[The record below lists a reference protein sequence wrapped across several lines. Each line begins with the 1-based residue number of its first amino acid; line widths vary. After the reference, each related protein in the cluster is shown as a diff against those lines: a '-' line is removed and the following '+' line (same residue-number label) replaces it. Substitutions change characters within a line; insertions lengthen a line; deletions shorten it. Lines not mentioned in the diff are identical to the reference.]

1 MKVFF
6 SFILLFFAIFIK
18 AESIKVDGILDE
30 PEWENAFSINEFYQT
45 SPFNLKKSKD
55 ETVAY
60 IFSNK
65 DGIYVG
71 FINKQTNAS
80 MLSKKTLRDE
90 MTSLS
95 DKNSVNIDFDGDGNK
110 AYILAIN
117 LGDSYFDAIK
127 IKTGDFKTDWDGD
140 WIAKTKRYDGYW
152 VSEFYLPWN
161 LVLMNQP
168 KGNKRKIKYS
178 VARYR
183 AKEQIWVAS
192 SGSTASRPDF
202 FEKLDSLE
210 IANYTKSRLN
220 FFPYVSSNQ
229 NSITKFN
236 DNKIGAEIFYNS
248 GTGTQINATFNPDFG
263 QAESDDVVI
272 NFSAQE
278 TFYSEKRAFFN
289 ESQSLFNIN
298 NYDRYSVMNTRRIGS
313 APSYDCE
320 EENDSVECEDVKKN
334 YSDIDY
340 AIRYTQKKGKTEL
353 GFFTAQEHDESFSI
367 GRNFYAIRSRTDFG
381 NKTLGYMMTHVDDD
395 FNNSTATVN
404 VIDYVSVKSDQ
415 LTYFTD
421 LLFSEK
427 NDDSKF
433 GYRSQFN
440 FQPSNFS
447 FISGSVLYFDKDFQ
461 LNDFGY
467 LRRADWIHVGL
478 GGGRLKKIDFQENSA
493 IDQFEFGFDLNY
505 DSDTVGNSNPLRFD
519 NKNAIIFKD
528 TSKLIFEFGIKTSG
542 KNTTI
547 TRKNPDFPFVKIKK
561 KKNITL
567 DFEAINYKFWT
578 YDWRISFEQGDKYNS
593 WDSNGYKREFYKIAG
608 SYFPNDNLKINLQ
621 YRVRKENEWLIW
633 SEDNKFGLYDSQ
645 QDTVSVGL
653 NWFSGNKHEVR
664 LKSQF
669 VALQADNPRS
679 LVSDKQGYLYNSNE
693 SLKPFTQGVVS
704 FQIRYKYEIAPLS
717 YIYLVYSKGG
727 SNFEEDENYSKS
739 EIFNQPWNNPSDEVY
754 SIKFRLKY

>member
-71 FINKQTNAS
+71 FINKQSNAS

-289 ESQSLFNIN
+289 ENQSLFNIN

-313 APSYDCE
+313 ASSYDCE

-353 GFFTAQEHDESFSI
+353 GFFIAQEHDESFSI

-440 FQPSNFS
+440 FQPSNFA

-467 LRRADWIHVGL
+467 LRRADWFHVGL
-478 GGGRLKKIDFQENSA
+478 GGGSKKIDFQENSA

-505 DSDTVGNSNPLRFD
+505 DSDTGGNSNPLRFD

-528 TSKLIFEFGIKTSG
+528 TSKLKFEFGIKTSG

-679 LVSDKQGYLYNSNE
+679 LFSDKQGYLYDSNE

>member
-1 MKVFF
+1 MKRFF
-6 SFILLFFAIFIK
+6 LTTLLFSAILIK
-18 AESIKVDGILDE
+18 AESIVIDGILDE
-30 PEWENAFSINEFYQT
+30 PEWANAFSISEFYQT
-45 SPFNLKKSKD
+45 SPFNLQKSEG
-55 ETVAY
+55 ETLVY
-60 IFSNK
+60 IFSNE

-71 FINKQTNAS
+71 FINKQSNSS

-95 DKNSVNIDFDGDGNK
+95 DKNSINIDFDGDGNK
-110 AYILAIN
+110 AYILAVN
-117 LGDSYFDAIK
+117 LGDSLFDAIK

-140 WIAKTKRYDGYW
+140 WIAKTKRHDGYW

-168 KGNKRKIKYS
+168 AGNKRTIKYS
-178 VARYR
+178 VLRYK
-183 AKEQIWVAS
+183 ANEQIWVS
-192 SGSTASRPDF
+192 STGSMASRPDY

-210 IANYTKSRLN
+210 IDNYTKSKLN

-229 NSITKFN
+229 NSITKFE

-248 GTGTQINATFNPDFG
+248 GTGKQINATFNPDFG

-272 NFSAQE
+272 NFSARE

-289 ESQSLFNIN
+289 ENQSLFNIN
-298 NYDRYSVMNTRRIGS
+298 NYDRYTVMNTRRIGS
-313 APSYDCE
+313 APSYKCSE
-320 EENDSVECEDVKKN
+320 EENIDECENSKKN

-340 AIRYTQKKGKTEL
+340 ALRYSQKTGKTEL
-353 GFFTAQEHDESFSI
+353 GFFTARETDESFSV
-367 GRNFYAIRSRTDFG
+367 GRNFYALRSRTDLG
-381 NKTLGYMMTHVDDD
+381 NKTLGYMLTHVDDS
-395 FNNSTATVN
+395 FNNKTASVS
-404 VIDYVSVKSDQ
+404 VIDYVNVKSDQ

-427 NDDSKF
+427 DDDSRF

-440 FQPSNFS
+440 YQPSNFS
-447 FISGSVLYFDKDFQ
+447 YISGSILYFDENFQ

-467 LRRADWIHVGL
+467 LRRADWIHIGL
-478 GGGRLKKIDFQENSA
+478 GGGLKQINFSKESPINQIDINVDF
-493 IDQFEFGFDLNY
+493 NY
-505 DSDTVGNSNPLRFD
+505 DADTNGNSNPIRID
-519 NKNAIIFKD
+519 QKNEITFKD
-528 TSKLIFEFGIKTSG
+528 TSKLKFDFGIKTSG

-567 DFEAINYKFWT
+567 DFEAVNYKFWT
-578 YDWRISFEQGDKYNS
+578 YDWRISFEKGDKYNS
-593 WDSNGYKREFYKIAG
+593 WNSDGYKREFYKVAG

-633 SEDNKFGLYDSQ
+633 TEDNKFGLYDSE
-645 QDTVSVGL
+645 QDTVSIGL
-653 NWFSGNKHEVR
+653 NWFSGNRHEIR

-669 VALQADNPRS
+669 VALQADNPQS
-679 LVSDKQGYLYNSNE
+679 LISDNGGYLYDSDD
-693 SLKPFTQGVVS
+693 LIKPFTQGVVS
-704 FQIRYKYEIAPLS
+704 FQVRYKYEIAPLS
-717 YIYLVYSKGG
+717 YLYLVYSKGG
-727 SNFEEDENYSKS
+727 TSYDEDEDYSKS
-739 EIFNQPWNNPSDEVY
+739 DIFNQPWNNPSDEVY

>member
-80 MLSKKTLRDE
+80 MLSKKTLMDE

-289 ESQSLFNIN
+289 ENQSLFNIN

-478 GGGRLKKIDFQENSA
+478 GGGSKKIDFQENSA

-505 DSDTVGNSNPLRFD
+505 DSDTGGNSNPLRFD

-528 TSKLIFEFGIKTSG
+528 TSKLKFEFGIKTSG

-669 VALQADNPRS
+669 VALQADNPKS
-679 LVSDKQGYLYNSNE
+679 LVSDKQGYLYDSNE

>member
-1 MKVFF
+1 MKRFF
-6 SFILLFFAIFIK
+6 LTTLLFSAILIK
-18 AESIKVDGILDE
+18 AESIVIDGILDE
-30 PEWENAFSINEFYQT
+30 PEWANAFSISEFYQT
-45 SPFNLKKSKD
+45 SPFNLQKSEG
-55 ETVAY
+55 ETLVY
-60 IFSNK
+60 IFSNE

-71 FINKQTNAS
+71 FINKQSNSS

-95 DKNSVNIDFDGDGNK
+95 DKNSINIDFDGDGNK
-110 AYILAIN
+110 AYILAVN
-117 LGDSYFDAIK
+117 LGDSLFDAIK

-140 WIAKTKRYDGYW
+140 WIAKTKRHDGYW

-168 KGNKRKIKYS
+168 AGNKRTIKYS
-178 VARYR
+178 VLRYK
-183 AKEQIWVAS
+183 ANEQIWVS
-192 SGSTASRPDF
+192 STGSMASRPDY

-210 IANYTKSRLN
+210 IANYTKSKLN

-229 NSITKFN
+229 NSITKFE

-248 GTGTQINATFNPDFG
+248 GTGKQINATFNPDFG

-272 NFSAQE
+272 NFSARE

-289 ESQSLFNIN
+289 ENQSLFNIN
-298 NYDRYSVMNTRRIGS
+298 NYDRYTVMNTRRIGS
-313 APSYDCE
+313 APSYKCSE
-320 EENDSVECEDVKKN
+320 EENIDECENSKKN

-340 AIRYTQKKGKTEL
+340 ALRYSQKTGKTEL
-353 GFFTAQEHDESFSI
+353 GFFTARETDESFSV
-367 GRNFYAIRSRTDFG
+367 GRNFYALRSRTDLG
-381 NKTLGYMMTHVDDD
+381 NKTLGYMLTHVDDS
-395 FNNSTATVN
+395 FNNKTASVS
-404 VIDYVSVKSDQ
+404 VIDYVNVKSDQ

-427 NDDSKF
+427 DDDSRF

-440 FQPSNFS
+440 YQPSNFS
-447 FISGSVLYFDKDFQ
+447 YISGSILYFDENFQ

-467 LRRADWIHVGL
+467 LRRADWIHIGL
-478 GGGRLKKIDFQENSA
+478 GGGLKQINFSKESPINQIDINVDF
-493 IDQFEFGFDLNY
+493 NY
-505 DSDTVGNSNPLRFD
+505 DADTNGNSNPIRID
-519 NKNAIIFKD
+519 QKNEITFKD
-528 TSKLIFEFGIKTSG
+528 TSKLKFDFGIKTSG

-567 DFEAINYKFWT
+567 DFEAVNYKFWT
-578 YDWRISFEQGDKYNS
+578 YDWRISFEKGDKYNS
-593 WDSNGYKREFYKIAG
+593 WNSDGYKREFYKIAG

-633 SEDNKFGLYDSQ
+633 TEDNKFGLYDSE
-645 QDTVSVGL
+645 QDTVSIGL
-653 NWFSGNKHEVR
+653 NWFSGNKHEIR

-669 VALQADNPRS
+669 VALQADNPQS
-679 LVSDKQGYLYNSNE
+679 LISDNGGYLYDSDD
-693 SLKPFTQGVVS
+693 LIKPFTQGVVS
-704 FQIRYKYEIAPLS
+704 FQVRYKYEIAPLS
-717 YIYLVYSKGG
+717 YLYLVYSKGG
-727 SNFEEDENYSKS
+727 SSYDEDEDYSKS
-739 EIFNQPWNNPSDEVY
+739 DIFNQPWNNPSDEVY

>member
-1 MKVFF
+1 MNKLFL
-6 SFILLFFAIFIK
+6 SALLFFSIFVK
-18 AESIKVDGILDE
+18 AESIIVDGVLDE
-30 PEWENAFSINEFYQT
+30 PEWANAISKNEFFQT
-45 SPFNLKKSKD
+45 SPFNLERSVD
-55 ETVAY
+55 ETVGY

-71 FINKQTNAS
+71 FINKQSNSS

-90 MTSLS
+90 QTSLS
-95 DKNSVNIDFDGDGNK
+95 DKNSINIDFDGDGNK
-110 AYILAIN
+110 AYILAVN
-117 LGDSYFDAIK
+117 LGDSLYDAIK

-168 KGNKRKIKYS
+168 PGDKRTIKYS
-178 VARYR
+178 FLRYK
-183 AKEQIWVAS
+183 ANEQIWVSS
-192 SGSTASRPDF
+192 SGSMASRPDY

-210 IANYTKSRLN
+210 IANYTKSKLN
-220 FFPYVSSNQ
+220 YFPYISTNQ
-229 NSITKFN
+229 NSVTKFD
-236 DNKIGAEIFYNS
+236 DNKVGAEIFYNS
-248 GTGTQINATFNPDFG
+248 GTGKQINATFNPDFG

-289 ESQSLFNIN
+289 ENQSLFNIN

-313 APSYDCE
+313 APSYECAQENNSDECE
-320 EENDSVECEDVKKN
+320 EAKKN

-340 AIRYTQKKGKTEL
+340 ALRYSQKTGKTEM
-353 GFFTAQEHDESFSI
+353 GFFSARENDESFSV
-367 GRNFYAIRSRTDFG
+367 GRNFYAIRSRTNLG
-381 NKTLGYMMTHVDDD
+381 SKTLGYMLTHVDDS

-404 VIDYVSVKSDQ
+404 VIDYVNVKSDQ

-427 NDDSKF
+427 DNDSKF

-440 FQPSNFS
+440 YQPSNFS
-447 FISGSVLYFDKDFQ
+447 YVSGSVLYFDKNFQ

-467 LRRADWIHVGL
+467 LKRADWIHVGL
-478 GGGRLKKIDFQENSA
+478 GGGFKQINFAEQSA
-493 IDQFEFGFDLNY
+493 INQIDMSVDFNY
-505 DSDTVGNSNPLRFD
+505 DSDTKGNSNPIRID
-519 NKNAIIFKD
+519 QKNEITFKD
-528 TSKLIFEFGIKTSG
+528 TSKLKFDFGIKTSG

-547 TRKNPDFPFVKIKK
+547 TRKNPDFPFIKINS

-567 DFEAINYKFWT
+567 DFEAVNYNFWT
-578 YDWRISFEQGDKYNS
+578 YDWRISFEKGDKYDSFNS
-593 WDSNGYKREFYKIAG
+593 DGYKREFYKIAG
-608 SYFPNDNLKINLQ
+608 SYFPNDNLKINLG

-633 SEDNKFGLYDSQ
+633 TEDNKFGLYDSEQ
-645 QDTVSVGL
+645 NTVSIGL
-653 NWFSGNKHEVR
+653 NWFRGIKHEIR

-679 LVSDKQGYLYNSNE
+679 LISDTSGYLYDSDD
-693 SLKPFTQGVVS
+693 LVKPFTQGVVS
-704 FQIRYKYEIAPLS
+704 FQIRYKYELAPLS
-717 YIYLVYSKGG
+717 YLYLVYSKGG
-727 SNFEEDENYSKS
+727 RNYDDDENLSRS
-739 EIFNQPWNNPSDEVY
+739 EIFEQPWNNPSDEVY

>member
-1 MKVFF
+1 MKRFF
-6 SFILLFFAIFIK
+6 FTTLLFSTILIK
-18 AESIKVDGILDE
+18 ADSIVVNGVLDE
-30 PEWENAFSINEFYQT
+30 PEWKNAFSISEFYQT
-45 SPFNLKKSKD
+45 SPFNLQKSQG
-55 ETVAY
+55 ETLVY
-60 IFSNK
+60 IFSNE

-71 FINKQTNAS
+71 FINKQSNSS

-95 DKNSVNIDFDGDGNK
+95 DKNSINIDFDGDGNK
-110 AYILAIN
+110 AYILSVN
-117 LGDSYFDAIK
+117 LGDSLFDAIK
-127 IKTGDFKTDWDGD
+127 IKTGDFKKDWDGD
-140 WIAKTKRYDGYW
+140 WIAKTKRHDGYW

-168 KGNKRKIKYS
+168 KGEKRTIKYS
-178 VARYR
+178 VLRYK
-183 AKEQIWVAS
+183 AKEQIWVSS
-192 SGSTASRPDF
+192 SGSMASRPDY

-210 IANYTKSRLN
+210 IANYTKSKLN

-229 NSITKFN
+229 NSVTKFD

-248 GTGTQINATFNPDFG
+248 GTGKQINATFNPDFG

-289 ESQSLFNIN
+289 ENQSLFNIN
-298 NYDRYSVMNTRRIGS
+298 NYDRYTVMNTRRIGS
-313 APSYDCE
+313 APSYKCSEEINIDKCE
-320 EENDSVECEDVKKN
+320 NSKKN

-340 AIRYTQKKGKTEL
+340 AFRYSQKTGKTEL
-353 GFFTAQEHDESFSI
+353 GFFAAREADESFSV
-367 GRNFYAIRSRTDFG
+367 GRNFYALRSRTDFG
-381 NKTLGYMMTHVDDD
+381 NKTLGYMLTHVDDS

-404 VIDYVSVKSDQ
+404 VIDYVNVKSDQ

-427 NDDSKF
+427 DDDSRF

-440 FQPSNFS
+440 YQPSNFS
-447 FISGSVLYFDKDFQ
+447 YISGSILYFDENFQ

-467 LRRADWIHVGL
+467 LKRADWIHIGL
-478 GGGRLKKIDFQENSA
+478 GGGVKQVNFSNESPINQIDMNIDF
-493 IDQFEFGFDLNY
+493 NY
-505 DSDTVGNSNPLRFD
+505 DSDTKGNSNPIRID
-519 NKNAIIFKD
+519 QKNEITFKD
-528 TSKLIFEFGIKTSG
+528 TSKLKFDFGIKTSG

-547 TRKNPDFPFVKIKK
+547 TRKNPDFPFIKIKE

-567 DFEAINYKFWT
+567 DFEAVNYKFWT
-578 YDWRISFEQGDKYNS
+578 YDWRISFEKGDKYNS
-593 WDSNGYKREFYKIAG
+593 WNSEGYKREFYKIAG

-621 YRVRKENEWLIW
+621 YRIRKENEWLIW
-633 SEDNKFGLYDSQ
+633 TENNKFGLYDSE
-645 QDTVSVGL
+645 QDTFSMGL
-653 NWFSGNKHEVR
+653 NWFSGNKHEIR

-679 LVSDKQGYLYNSNE
+679 LISDSGGYLYE
-693 SLKPFTQGVVS
+693 TDDLIKPFTQGVVS
-704 FQIRYKYEIAPLS
+704 FQVRYKYEIVPLS
-717 YIYLVYSKGG
+717 YLYLVYSKGG
-727 SNFEEDENYSKS
+727 TSYDEDEDYSKS

>member
-1 MKVFF
+1 MKRFF
-6 SFILLFFAIFIK
+6 LTTLLFSTILIK
-18 AESIKVDGILDE
+18 AESIVIDGILDE
-30 PEWENAFSINEFYQT
+30 PEWTNAYSISEFYQT
-45 SPFNLKKSKD
+45 SPFNLQKSQD
-55 ETVAY
+55 ETLVY
-60 IFSNK
+60 IFSNE

-71 FINKQTNAS
+71 FINKQSNSS

-95 DKNSVNIDFDGDGNK
+95 DKNSINIDFDGDGNK
-110 AYILAIN
+110 AYILAVN
-117 LGDSYFDAIK
+117 LGDSLFDAIK

-140 WIAKTKRYDGYW
+140 WIAKTKRHDGYW

-168 KGNKRKIKYS
+168 AGDKRTIKYS
-178 VARYR
+178 VLRYK
-183 AKEQIWVAS
+183 AKEQIWVSS
-192 SGSTASRPDF
+192 SGSMASRPDY

-210 IANYTKSRLN
+210 IANYTKSKLN

-229 NSITKFN
+229 NSVTKFE

-248 GTGTQINATFNPDFG
+248 GTGKQINATFNPDFG

-289 ESQSLFNIN
+289 ENQSLFNIN
-298 NYDRYSVMNTRRIGS
+298 NYDRYTVMNTRRIGS
-313 APSYDCE
+313 APSYKCSE
-320 EENDSVECEDVKKN
+320 EENIDECENSKKN

-340 AIRYTQKKGKTEL
+340 ALRYSQKTGKTEL
-353 GFFTAQEHDESFSI
+353 GFFTAREADEPFSV
-367 GRNFYAIRSRTDFG
+367 GRNFYALRSRTDFG
-381 NKTLGYMMTHVDDD
+381 NKTLGYMLTHVDDS
-395 FNNSTATVN
+395 FNNSSATVN
-404 VIDYVSVKSDQ
+404 VIDYVNVKSDQ

-427 NDDSKF
+427 DDDSRF

-440 FQPSNFS
+440 YQPSNFS
-447 FISGSVLYFDKDFQ
+447 YISGSILYFDENFQ

-478 GGGRLKKIDFQENSA
+478 GGGLKQINFLKESR
-493 IDQFEFGFDLNY
+493 IDQIDMNVDFNY
-505 DSDTVGNSNPLRFD
+505 DADTNGNSNPIRID
-519 NKNAIIFKD
+519 QKNEITFKD
-528 TSKLIFEFGIKTSG
+528 TSKLKFDFGIKTSG

-567 DFEAINYKFWT
+567 DFEAVNYKFWT
-578 YDWRISFEQGDKYNS
+578 YDWRISFEKGDKYNS
-593 WDSNGYKREFYKIAG
+593 WNSDGYKREFYKIAG

-621 YRVRKENEWLIW
+621 YRIRKENEWLIW
-633 SEDNKFGLYDSQ
+633 TEDNKFGLYDSE
-645 QDTVSVGL
+645 QDTVSIGL
-653 NWFSGNKHEVR
+653 NWFSGNKHEIR

-669 VALQADNPRS
+669 VALQADNPQS
-679 LVSDKQGYLYNSNE
+679 LISDSGGYLYDSDD
-693 SLKPFTQGVVS
+693 LIKPFTQGVVS
-704 FQIRYKYEIAPLS
+704 FQVRYKYEIAPLS
-717 YIYLVYSKGG
+717 YLYLVYSKGG
-727 SNFEEDENYSKS
+727 TSYDEDEDYSKS

>member
-65 DGIYVG
+65 DGIYLG

-127 IKTGDFKTDWDGD
+127 IKAGDFKTDWDGD

-152 VSEFYLPWN
+152 VSEFYFPWN

-248 GTGTQINATFNPDFG
+248 GTGSQINATFNPDFG

-289 ESQSLFNIN
+289 ENQSLFNIN

-478 GGGRLKKIDFQENSA
+478 GGGSKKIDFQENSA

-528 TSKLIFEFGIKTSG
+528 TSKLKFEFGIKTSG

-679 LVSDKQGYLYNSNE
+679 LVSDKQGYLYDSNE

>member
-71 FINKQTNAS
+71 FINKQSNTS

-168 KGNKRKIKYS
+168 RGNKRKIKYS

-289 ESQSLFNIN
+289 ENQSLFNIN

-478 GGGRLKKIDFQENSA
+478 GGGSKKIDFQENSA

-505 DSDTVGNSNPLRFD
+505 DSDTGGNSNPLRFD

-528 TSKLIFEFGIKTSG
+528 TSKLKFEFGIKTSG

-653 NWFSGNKHEVR
+653 NWFNGNKHEVR

-679 LVSDKQGYLYNSNE
+679 LVSDKQGYLYDSNE

>member
-152 VSEFYLPWN
+152 VSEFYFPWN

-248 GTGTQINATFNPDFG
+248 GTGTQINTTFNPDFG

-289 ESQSLFNIN
+289 ENQSLFNIN

-478 GGGRLKKIDFQENSA
+478 GGGSKKIDFQENSA

-528 TSKLIFEFGIKTSG
+528 TSKLKFEFGIKTSG

-669 VALQADNPRS
+669 VALQADNPKS
-679 LVSDKQGYLYNSNE
+679 LVSDKQGYLYDSNE

>member
-1 MKVFF
+1 MKRFF
-6 SFILLFFAIFIK
+6 LTTLLFSTILIK
-18 AESIKVDGILDE
+18 AESIVIDGILDE
-30 PEWENAFSINEFYQT
+30 PEWTNAYSISEFYQT
-45 SPFNLKKSKD
+45 SPFNLQKSQD
-55 ETVAY
+55 ETLVY
-60 IFSNK
+60 IFSNE

-71 FINKQTNAS
+71 FINKQSNSS

-95 DKNSVNIDFDGDGNK
+95 DKNSINIDFDGDGNK
-110 AYILAIN
+110 AYILAVN
-117 LGDSYFDAIK
+117 LGDSLFDAIK

-140 WIAKTKRYDGYW
+140 WIAKTKRHDGYW

-168 KGNKRKIKYS
+168 AGDKRTIKYS
-178 VARYR
+178 VLRYK
-183 AKEQIWVAS
+183 AKEQIWVSS
-192 SGSTASRPDF
+192 SGSMASRPDY

-210 IANYTKSRLN
+210 IANYTKSKLN

-229 NSITKFN
+229 NSVTKFD

-248 GTGTQINATFNPDFG
+248 GTGKQINATFNPDFG

-289 ESQSLFNIN
+289 ENQSLFNIN
-298 NYDRYSVMNTRRIGS
+298 NYDRYTVMNTRRIGS
-313 APSYDCE
+313 APSYKCSE
-320 EENDSVECEDVKKN
+320 EENIDECENSKKN

-340 AIRYTQKKGKTEL
+340 ALRYSQKTGKTEL
-353 GFFTAQEHDESFSI
+353 GFFTAREADESFSV
-367 GRNFYAIRSRTDFG
+367 GRNFYALRSRTDFG
-381 NKTLGYMMTHVDDD
+381 NKTLGYMLTHVDDS

-404 VIDYVSVKSDQ
+404 VIDYVNVKSDQ

-427 NDDSKF
+427 DDDSRF

-440 FQPSNFS
+440 YQPSNFS
-447 FISGSVLYFDKDFQ
+447 YISGSILYFDENFQ

-478 GGGRLKKIDFQENSA
+478 GGGLKQINFSKESP
-493 IDQFEFGFDLNY
+493 IDQIDMNVDFNY
-505 DSDTVGNSNPLRFD
+505 DADTNGNSNPIRID
-519 NKNAIIFKD
+519 QKNEITFKD
-528 TSKLIFEFGIKTSG
+528 TSKLKFDFGIKTSG

-567 DFEAINYKFWT
+567 DFEAVNYKFWT
-578 YDWRISFEQGDKYNS
+578 YDWRISFEKGDKYNS
-593 WDSNGYKREFYKIAG
+593 WNSDGYKREFYKIAG

-621 YRVRKENEWLIW
+621 YRIRKENEWLIW
-633 SEDNKFGLYDSQ
+633 TEDNKFGLYDSE
-645 QDTVSVGL
+645 QDTVSIGL
-653 NWFSGNKHEVR
+653 NWFSGNKHEIR

-669 VALQADNPRS
+669 VALQADNPQS
-679 LVSDKQGYLYNSNE
+679 LISDSGGYLYDSDD
-693 SLKPFTQGVVS
+693 LIKPFTQGVVS
-704 FQIRYKYEIAPLS
+704 FQVRYKYEIAPLS
-717 YIYLVYSKGG
+717 YLYLVYSKGG
-727 SNFEEDENYSKS
+727 TSYDEDEDYSKS

>member
-55 ETVAY
+55 KTVAY

-289 ESQSLFNIN
+289 ENQSLFNIN

-478 GGGRLKKIDFQENSA
+478 GGGSKKIDFQENSA

-505 DSDTVGNSNPLRFD
+505 DSDTGGNSNPLRFD

-528 TSKLIFEFGIKTSG
+528 TSKLKFEFGIKTSG

-679 LVSDKQGYLYNSNE
+679 LVSDKQGYLYDSNE

>member
-1 MKVFF
+1 MRYFF
-6 SFILLFFAIFIK
+6 LIFLTLSSVSIK
-18 AESIKVDGILDE
+18 AESIVVDGVLDE
-30 PEWENAFSINEFYQT
+30 PEWANAFSKNEFYQT
-45 SPFNLKKSKD
+45 SPFNLERTKD
-55 ETVAY
+55 ETLAY

-71 FINKQTNAS
+71 FVNKQSNSS

-95 DKNSVNIDFDGDGNK
+95 DKNSINIDFDGDGNK
-110 AYILAIN
+110 AYILAVN
-117 LGDSYFDAIK
+117 LGDSLFDAIK

-168 KGNKRKIKYS
+168 PGNKRTIKYS
-178 VARYR
+178 FLRYK
-183 AKEQIWVAS
+183 ANEQIWVSS
-192 SGSTASRPDF
+192 SGSMASRPDY

-210 IANYTKSRLN
+210 IANYTKSKLN
-220 FFPYVSSNQ
+220 YFPYISTNQ
-229 NSITKFN
+229 NSVTKFD
-236 DNKIGAEIFYNS
+236 DNKVGAEIFYNS
-248 GTGTQINATFNPDFG
+248 GTGKQINATFNPDFG

-289 ESQSLFNIN
+289 ENQSLFNIN

-313 APSYDCE
+313 APSYECAQENNSDECE
-320 EENDSVECEDVKKN
+320 EAKKN

-340 AIRYTQKKGKTEL
+340 ALRYSQKTGKTEM
-353 GFFTAQEHDESFSI
+353 GFFTARENDESFSV
-367 GRNFYAIRSRTDFG
+367 GRNFYAIRSRTNLG
-381 NKTLGYMMTHVDDD
+381 SKTLGYMLTHVDDS

-404 VIDYVSVKSDQ
+404 VIDYVNVKSDQ

-427 NDDSKF
+427 DNDSKF

-440 FQPSNFS
+440 YQPSNFS
-447 FISGSVLYFDKDFQ
+447 YVSGSVLYFDKNFQ

-467 LRRADWIHVGL
+467 LKRADWIHVGF
-478 GGGRLKKIDFQENSA
+478 GGGFKQINFAEQSA
-493 IDQFEFGFDLNY
+493 IDQIDMSVDLNY
-505 DSDTVGNSNPLRFD
+505 DSDTKGNSNPIRID
-519 NKNAIIFKD
+519 QKNEITFKD
-528 TSKLIFEFGIKTSG
+528 TSKLKFDFGIKTSG

-547 TRKNPDFPFVKIKK
+547 TRKNPDFPFIKINS

-567 DFEAINYKFWT
+567 DFEAVNYNFWT
-578 YDWRISFEQGDKYNS
+578 YDWRISFEKGDKYDSFNS
-593 WDSNGYKREFYKIAG
+593 DGYKREFYKIAG
-608 SYFPNDNLKINLQ
+608 SYFPNDNLKINLG

-633 SEDNKFGLYDSQ
+633 TEDNKFGLYDSEQ
-645 QDTVSVGL
+645 NTVSIGL
-653 NWFSGNKHEVR
+653 NWFRGIKHEIR

-679 LVSDKQGYLYNSNE
+679 LISDTSGYLYDSDD
-693 SLKPFTQGVVS
+693 LVKPFTQGVVS
-704 FQIRYKYEIAPLS
+704 FQIRYKYELAPLS
-717 YIYLVYSKGG
+717 YLYLVYSKGG
-727 SNFEEDENYSKS
+727 RNYDEDENLSRS
-739 EIFNQPWNNPSDEVY
+739 EIFEQPWNNPSDEVY

>member
-1 MKVFF
+1 MKRFF
-6 SFILLFFAIFIK
+6 LTTLLFSAMVIK
-18 AESIKVDGILDE
+18 AESIVIDGVLDE
-30 PEWENAFSINEFYQT
+30 PEWANAFSISEFYQT
-45 SPFNLKKSKD
+45 SPFNLQKSEG
-55 ETVAY
+55 ETLVY
-60 IFSNK
+60 IFSNE

-71 FINKQTNAS
+71 FINKQSNSS

-95 DKNSVNIDFDGDGNK
+95 DKNSINIDFDGDGNK
-110 AYILAIN
+110 AYILAVN
-117 LGDSYFDAIK
+117 LGDSLFDAIK

-140 WIAKTKRYDGYW
+140 WIAKTKRHDGYW

-168 KGNKRKIKYS
+168 AGNKRIIKYS
-178 VARYR
+178 VLRYK
-183 AKEQIWVAS
+183 AKEQIWVSS
-192 SGSTASRPDF
+192 SGSMASRPDY

-210 IANYTKSRLN
+210 IANYTKSKLN

-229 NSITKFN
+229 NSVTKF
-236 DNKIGAEIFYNS
+236 DDSKIGAEIFYNS
-248 GTGTQINATFNPDFG
+248 GTGKQINATFNPDFG

-272 NFSAQE
+272 NFSARE

-289 ESQSLFNIN
+289 ENQSLFNIN

-313 APSYDCE
+313 APSYKCSE
-320 EENDSVECEDVKKN
+320 EENIDECENSKKN

-340 AIRYTQKKGKTEL
+340 ALRYSQKTGKTEL
-353 GFFTAQEHDESFSI
+353 GFFTARETDESFSV
-367 GRNFYAIRSRTDFG
+367 GRNFYALRSRTDLG
-381 NKTLGYMMTHVDDD
+381 NKTLGYMLTHVDDS
-395 FNNSTATVN
+395 FNNKTASVS
-404 VIDYVSVKSDQ
+404 VIDYVNVKSDQ

-427 NDDSKF
+427 DDDSRF

-447 FISGSVLYFDKDFQ
+447 YISGSILYFDENFQ

-467 LRRADWIHVGL
+467 LRRADWIHIGL
-478 GGGRLKKIDFQENSA
+478 GGGFKQVNFSNESPINQIDMNVDF
-493 IDQFEFGFDLNY
+493 NY
-505 DSDTVGNSNPLRFD
+505 DSDTNGNSNPIRID
-519 NKNAIIFKD
+519 QKNEITFKD
-528 TSKLIFEFGIKTSG
+528 TSKLKFDFGIKTSG

-547 TRKNPDFPFVKIKK
+547 TRKNPDFPFIKIKK

-567 DFEAINYKFWT
+567 DFEAVNYKFWT
-578 YDWRISFEQGDKYNS
+578 YDWRISFEKGDKYNS
-593 WDSNGYKREFYKIAG
+593 WNSDGYKREFYKIAG

-633 SEDNKFGLYDSQ
+633 TEDNKFGLYDSE
-645 QDTVSVGL
+645 QDTVSIGL
-653 NWFSGNKHEVR
+653 NWFSGNKHEIR

-669 VALQADNPRS
+669 VALQADNPQS
-679 LVSDKQGYLYNSNE
+679 LISDNGGYLYE
-693 SLKPFTQGVVS
+693 SDDLIKPFTQGVVS
-704 FQIRYKYEIAPLS
+704 FQVRYKYEIAPLS
-717 YIYLVYSKGG
+717 YLYLVYSKGG
-727 SNFEEDENYSKS
+727 TSYDEDEDYSKT

>member
-1 MKVFF
+1 MKRFF
-6 SFILLFFAIFIK
+6 LTTLLFSTILMK
-18 AESIKVDGILDE
+18 AESMVIDGVLDE
-30 PEWENAFSINEFYQT
+30 PEWANAYSISEFYQT
-45 SPFNLKKSKD
+45 SPFNLQKSQG
-55 ETVAY
+55 ETLVY
-60 IFSNK
+60 IFSNE

-71 FINKQTNAS
+71 FINKQSNSS

-95 DKNSVNIDFDGDGNK
+95 DKNSINIDFDGDGNK
-110 AYILAIN
+110 AYILVIN
-117 LGDSYFDAIK
+117 LGDSLFDAIK

-140 WIAKTKRYDGYW
+140 WIAKTKKHDGYW

-168 KGNKRKIKYS
+168 AGDKRTIKYS
-178 VARYR
+178 VLRYK
-183 AKEQIWVAS
+183 AKEQIWVSS
-192 SGSTASRPDF
+192 SGSMASRPDY

-210 IANYTKSRLN
+210 IANYTKSKLN

-229 NSITKFN
+229 NSITKFE

-248 GTGTQINATFNPDFG
+248 GTGKQINATFNPDFG

-289 ESQSLFNIN
+289 ENQSLFNIN
-298 NYDRYSVMNTRRIGS
+298 NYDRYTVMNTRRIGS
-313 APSYDCE
+313 APSYKCSE
-320 EENDSVECEDVKKN
+320 EDNIDECENSKKN

-340 AIRYTQKKGKTEL
+340 ALRYSQKTGKTEL
-353 GFFTAQEHDESFSI
+353 GFFTAREADESFSV
-367 GRNFYAIRSRTDFG
+367 GRNFYALRSRTDFG
-381 NKTLGYMMTHVDDD
+381 NKTLGYMLTHVDDS

-404 VIDYVSVKSDQ
+404 VIDYVNVKSDQ

-427 NDDSKF
+427 DDDSRF

-440 FQPSNFS
+440 YQPSNFS
-447 FISGSVLYFDKDFQ
+447 YISGSILYFDENFQ

-478 GGGRLKKIDFQENSA
+478 GGGLKQINFSKESP
-493 IDQFEFGFDLNY
+493 IDQIDMNVDFNY
-505 DSDTVGNSNPLRFD
+505 DADTNGNSNPIRID
-519 NKNAIIFKD
+519 QKNEITFKD
-528 TSKLIFEFGIKTSG
+528 TSKLKFDFGIKTSG

-567 DFEAINYKFWT
+567 DFEAVNYKFWT
-578 YDWRISFEQGDKYNS
+578 YDWRISFEKGDKYNS
-593 WDSNGYKREFYKIAG
+593 WNSDGYKREFYKIAG

-621 YRVRKENEWLIW
+621 YRIRKENEWLIW
-633 SEDNKFGLYDSQ
+633 TEDNKFGLYDSE
-645 QDTVSVGL
+645 QDTVSIGL
-653 NWFSGNKHEVR
+653 NWFSGNKHEIR

-669 VALQADNPRS
+669 VALQADNPQS
-679 LVSDKQGYLYNSNE
+679 LISDNGGYLYE
-693 SLKPFTQGVVS
+693 SDDLIKPFTQGVVS
-704 FQIRYKYEIAPLS
+704 FQVRYKYEIAPLS
-717 YIYLVYSKGG
+717 YLYLVYSKGG
-727 SNFEEDENYSKS
+727 TSYDEDEDYSKS

>member
-1 MKVFF
+1 MKRFF
-6 SFILLFFAIFIK
+6 LTTLLFSTILVE
-18 AESIKVDGILDE
+18 AESMVIDGVLDE
-30 PEWENAFSINEFYQT
+30 PEWANAFSISEFYQT
-45 SPFNLKKSKD
+45 SPFNLQKSEG
-55 ETVAY
+55 ETLVY
-60 IFSNK
+60 IFSNE

-71 FINKQTNAS
+71 FINKQSNSS

-95 DKNSVNIDFDGDGNK
+95 DKNSINIDFDGDGNK
-110 AYILAIN
+110 AYILAVN
-117 LGDSYFDAIK
+117 LGDSLFDAIK

-140 WIAKTKRYDGYW
+140 WIAKTKRHDGYW

-168 KGNKRKIKYS
+168 KGDKRTIKYS
-178 VARYR
+178 VLRYK
-183 AKEQIWVAS
+183 AKEQIWVSS
-192 SGSTASRPDF
+192 SGSMASRPDY

-210 IANYTKSRLN
+210 IANYTKSKLN

-229 NSITKFN
+229 NSVTKFD
-236 DNKIGAEIFYNS
+236 DNKIGAEIFYNT
-248 GTGTQINATFNPDFG
+248 GTGKQINATFNPDFG

-289 ESQSLFNIN
+289 ENQSLFNIN
-298 NYDRYSVMNTRRIGS
+298 NYDRYTVMNTRRIGS
-313 APSYDCE
+313 APSYKCSE
-320 EENDSVECEDVKKN
+320 EDNIDECENSKKN

-340 AIRYTQKKGKTEL
+340 AFRYSQKTGKTEL
-353 GFFTAQEHDESFSI
+353 GFFAAREADESFSV
-367 GRNFYAIRSRTDFG
+367 GRNFYALRSRTDLG
-381 NKTLGYMMTHVDDD
+381 NKTLGYMLTHVDDS
-395 FNNSTATVN
+395 FNNKSASVS
-404 VIDYVSVKSDQ
+404 VIDYVNVKSDQ

-427 NDDSKF
+427 DDDSRF

-440 FQPSNFS
+440 YQPSNFS
-447 FISGSVLYFDKDFQ
+447 YVSGSILYFDENFQ

-478 GGGRLKKIDFQENSA
+478 GGGLKQINFSKESPVDQIDMNVDF
-493 IDQFEFGFDLNY
+493 NY
-505 DSDTVGNSNPLRFD
+505 DADTNGNSNPIRID
-519 NKNAIIFKD
+519 QKNEITFKD
-528 TSKLIFEFGIKTSG
+528 TSKLKFDFGIKTSG

-547 TRKNPDFPFVKIKK
+547 TRKNPDFPFIKINK

-567 DFEAINYKFWT
+567 DFEAANYKFWT
-578 YDWRISFEQGDKYNS
+578 YDWRISFEKGDKYNS
-593 WDSNGYKREFYKIAG
+593 WNSEGYKREFYKIAG

-621 YRVRKENEWLIW
+621 YRIRKENEWLIW
-633 SEDNKFGLYDSQ
+633 TEDNKFGLYDSE
-645 QDTVSVGL
+645 QDTFSMGL
-653 NWFSGNKHEVR
+653 NWFSGNKHEIR

-669 VALQADNPRS
+669 VALQADNPQS
-679 LVSDKQGYLYNSNE
+679 LISDSGGYLYDSDD
-693 SLKPFTQGVVS
+693 LIKPFTQGVVS
-704 FQIRYKYEIAPLS
+704 FQVRYKYEIAPLS
-717 YIYLVYSKGG
+717 YLYLVYSKGG
-727 SNFEEDENYSKS
+727 ANYDEDEDYSKS

>member
-1 MKVFF
+1 MKRFF
-6 SFILLFFAIFIK
+6 LTTLLFSTILIK
-18 AESIKVDGILDE
+18 AEYIVIDGILDE
-30 PEWENAFSINEFYQT
+30 PEWANAFSISEFYQT
-45 SPFNLKKSKD
+45 SPFNLQKSEG
-55 ETVAY
+55 ETLAY
-60 IFSNK
+60 IFSNE

-71 FINKQTNAS
+71 FINKQSNLS

-95 DKNSVNIDFDGDGNK
+95 DKNSINIDFDGDGNK
-110 AYILAIN
+110 AYILAVN
-117 LGDSYFDAIK
+117 LGDSLFDAIK

-140 WIAKTKRYDGYW
+140 WIAKTKRHDGYW

-168 KGNKRKIKYS
+168 AGDKRTIKYS
-178 VARYR
+178 VLRYK
-183 AKEQIWVAS
+183 AKEQIWVSS
-192 SGSTASRPDF
+192 SGSMATRPDY

-210 IANYTKSRLN
+210 IANYTKSKLN

-229 NSITKFN
+229 NSVTNFD

-248 GTGTQINATFNPDFG
+248 GTGRQINATFNPDFG

-272 NFSAQE
+272 NFSARE

-289 ESQSLFNIN
+289 ENQSLFNIN
-298 NYDRYSVMNTRRIGS
+298 NYDRYTVMNTRRIGA
-313 APSYDCE
+313 APGYRCSE
-320 EENDSVECEDVKKN
+320 EENIDECENSKKN

-340 AIRYTQKKGKTEL
+340 ALRYSQKTGKTEL
-353 GFFTAQEHDESFSI
+353 GFFTARETDESFSV
-367 GRNFYAIRSRTDFG
+367 GRNFYALRARTDLG
-381 NKTLGYMMTHVDDD
+381 NKTLGYMLTHVDDS
-395 FNNSTATVN
+395 FNNKTASVS
-404 VIDYVSVKSDQ
+404 VIDFVNVKSDQ

-427 NDDSKF
+427 DDDSRF

-440 FQPSNFS
+440 YQPSNFS
-447 FISGSVLYFDKDFQ
+447 SISGSILYFDKNFQ

-478 GGGRLKKIDFQENSA
+478 GGGLKQINFSKESPVNQIDMN
-493 IDQFEFGFDLNY
+493 FDFNY
-505 DSDTVGNSNPLRFD
+505 DSDTNGNSNPFRIDQKYEITF
-519 NKNAIIFKD
+519 KN
-528 TSKLIFEFGIKTSG
+528 TSKFMVGFATQTSG

-547 TRKNPDFPFVKIKK
+547 TRKNPDFPFIKINR

-567 DFEAINYKFWT
+567 DFEAVNYNFWT
-578 YDWRISFEQGDKYNS
+578 YDWRISFEKGDKYNS
-593 WDSNGYKREFYKIAG
+593 FNSGGYKREFYKIAG
-608 SYFPNDNLKINLQ
+608 SYFPNDNLKINLG

-633 SEDNKFGLYDSQ
+633 TEDNKFGLYDSEQ
-645 QDTVSVGL
+645 NTLSIGL
-653 NWFSGNKHEVR
+653 NWFRGIKHEIR

-679 LVSDKQGYLYNSNE
+679 LISDTGGYLYDSDD
-693 SLKPFTQGVVS
+693 LAKPFTQGVVS
-704 FQIRYKYEIAPLS
+704 FQIRYKYELAPLS
-717 YIYLVYSKGG
+717 YLYLVYSKGG
-727 SNFEEDENYSKS
+727 RNYDEDDSLSRS
-739 EIFNQPWNNPSDEVY
+739 EIFEQPWNNPSDEVY

>member
-1 MKVFF
+1 MKRFF
-6 SFILLFFAIFIK
+6 LTTLLFSTILIK
-18 AESIKVDGILDE
+18 AESIVIDGILDE
-30 PEWENAFSINEFYQT
+30 PEWTKAYSISEFYQT
-45 SPFNLKKSKD
+45 SPFNLQKSQD
-55 ETVAY
+55 ETLVY
-60 IFSNK
+60 IFSNE

-71 FINKQTNAS
+71 FINKQSNSS

-95 DKNSVNIDFDGDGNK
+95 DKNSINIDFDGDGNK
-110 AYILAIN
+110 AYILAVN
-117 LGDSYFDAIK
+117 LGDSLFDAIK

-140 WIAKTKRYDGYW
+140 WIAKTKRHDGYW

-168 KGNKRKIKYS
+168 AGDKRTIKYS
-178 VARYR
+178 VLRYK
-183 AKEQIWVAS
+183 AKEQVWLSS
-192 SGSTASRPDF
+192 SGSMASRPDY

-210 IANYTKSRLN
+210 IANYTKSKLN

-229 NSITKFN
+229 NSVTKFD

-248 GTGTQINATFNPDFG
+248 GTGKQINATFNPDFG

-289 ESQSLFNIN
+289 ENQSLFNIN
-298 NYDRYSVMNTRRIGS
+298 NYDRYTVMNTRRIGS
-313 APSYDCE
+313 APSYKCSE
-320 EENDSVECEDVKKN
+320 EENIDECENSKKN

-340 AIRYTQKKGKTEL
+340 ALRYSQKTGKTEL
-353 GFFTAQEHDESFSI
+353 GFFTARETDESFSV
-367 GRNFYAIRSRTDFG
+367 GRNFYALRSRTDLG
-381 NKTLGYMMTHVDDD
+381 NKTLGYMLTHVDDS
-395 FNNSTATVN
+395 FNNKTASVS
-404 VIDYVSVKSDQ
+404 VIDYVNVKSDQ

-427 NDDSKF
+427 DDDSRF

-440 FQPSNFS
+440 YQPSNFS
-447 FISGSVLYFDKDFQ
+447 YISGSILYFDENFQ

-478 GGGRLKKIDFQENSA
+478 GGGLKQINFSKESPVDQIDMNVDF
-493 IDQFEFGFDLNY
+493 NY
-505 DSDTVGNSNPLRFD
+505 DADTNGNSNPIRID
-519 NKNAIIFKD
+519 QKNEITFKD
-528 TSKLIFEFGIKTSG
+528 TSKLKFDFGIKTSG

-567 DFEAINYKFWT
+567 DFEAVNYKFWT
-578 YDWRISFEQGDKYNS
+578 YDWRISFEKGDKYNS
-593 WDSNGYKREFYKIAG
+593 WNSDGYKREFYKIAG

-621 YRVRKENEWLIW
+621 YRIRKENEWLIW
-633 SEDNKFGLYDSQ
+633 TEDNKFGLYDSE
-645 QDTVSVGL
+645 QDTVSIGL
-653 NWFSGNKHEVR
+653 NWFSGNKHEIR

-669 VALQADNPRS
+669 VALQADNPQS
-679 LVSDKQGYLYNSNE
+679 LISDSGGYLYDSDD
-693 SLKPFTQGVVS
+693 LIKPFTQGVVS
-704 FQIRYKYEIAPLS
+704 FQVRYKYEIAPLS
-717 YIYLVYSKGG
+717 YLYLVYSKGG
-727 SNFEEDENYSKS
+727 TSYDEDEDYSKS
-739 EIFNQPWNNPSDEVY
+739 DIFNQPWNNPSDEVY

>member
-1 MKVFF
+1 MRYYF
-6 SFILLFFAIFIK
+6 LIFLTLSSVSIK
-18 AESIKVDGILDE
+18 AESIIVDGVLDE
-30 PEWENAFSINEFYQT
+30 PEWANAFSKNEFYQT
-45 SPFNLKKSKD
+45 SPFNLERTKD
-55 ETVAY
+55 ETLAY
-60 IFSNK
+60 IISNK

-71 FINKQTNAS
+71 FVNKQSNS
-80 MLSKKTLRDE
+80 LMLSKKTLRDE

-95 DKNSVNIDFDGDGNK
+95 DKNSINIDFDGDGNK
-110 AYILAIN
+110 AYILAVN
-117 LGDSYFDAIK
+117 LGDSLFDAIK

-168 KGNKRKIKYS
+168 PGDKRTIKYS
-178 VARYR
+178 FLRYR
-183 AKEQIWVAS
+183 ANEQIWVSS
-192 SGSTASRPDF
+192 SGSMASRPDY

-210 IANYTKSRLN
+210 ITNYTKSKLN
-220 FFPYVSSNQ
+220 YFPYISTNQ
-229 NSITKFN
+229 NSVTKFD
-236 DNKIGAEIFYNS
+236 DNKVGAEIFYNS
-248 GTGTQINATFNPDFG
+248 GTGKQINATFNPDFG

-289 ESQSLFNIN
+289 ENQSLFNIN

-313 APSYDCE
+313 APSYKCSE
-320 EENDSVECEDVKKN
+320 EENVDECENSKKN

-340 AIRYTQKKGKTEL
+340 ALRYSQKTGKTEM
-353 GFFTAQEHDESFSI
+353 GFFTARENDESFSV
-367 GRNFYAIRSRTDFG
+367 GRNFYAIRSRTNLG
-381 NKTLGYMMTHVDDD
+381 SKTLGYMLTHVDDS

-404 VIDYVSVKSDQ
+404 VIDYVNVKSDQ

-427 NDDSKF
+427 DNESKF

-440 FQPSNFS
+440 YQPSNFS
-447 FISGSVLYFDKDFQ
+447 YVSGSVLYFDKNFQ

-467 LRRADWIHVGL
+467 LKRADWIHVGL
-478 GGGRLKKIDFQENSA
+478 GGGFKQINFAEQSA
-493 IDQFEFGFDLNY
+493 INQIDMSVDFNY
-505 DSDTVGNSNPLRFD
+505 DSDTKGNSNPIRID
-519 NKNAIIFKD
+519 QKNEITFKD
-528 TSKLIFEFGIKTSG
+528 TSKLKFDFGIKTSG

-547 TRKNPDFPFVKIKK
+547 TRKNPDFPFIKINS

-567 DFEAINYKFWT
+567 DFEAVNYNFWT
-578 YDWRISFEQGDKYNS
+578 YDWRISFEKGDKYDSFNS
-593 WDSNGYKREFYKIAG
+593 DGYKREFYKIAG
-608 SYFPNDNLKINLQ
+608 SYFPNDNLKINLG

-633 SEDNKFGLYDSQ
+633 TEDNKFGLYDSEQ
-645 QDTVSVGL
+645 NTVSIGL
-653 NWFSGNKHEVR
+653 NWFRGIKHEIR

-679 LVSDKQGYLYNSNE
+679 LISDTSGYLYDSDD
-693 SLKPFTQGVVS
+693 LVKPFTQGVVS
-704 FQIRYKYEIAPLS
+704 FQIRYKYELAPLS
-717 YIYLVYSKGG
+717 YLYLVYSKGVR
-727 SNFEEDENYSKS
+727 NYDDDENLSRS
-739 EIFNQPWNNPSDEVY
+739 EIFEQPWNNPSDEVY

>member
-1 MKVFF
+1 M
-6 SFILLFFAIFIK
+6 IPIK
-18 AESIKVDGILDE
+18 AESIVIDGILDE
-30 PEWENAFSINEFYQT
+30 PEWENAFYISEFYQT
-45 SPFNLKKSKD
+45 SPFNLQKSEG
-55 ETVAY
+55 ETLAY
-60 IFSNK
+60 IFSNE

-71 FINKQTNAS
+71 FINKQSNSS

-95 DKNSVNIDFDGDGNK
+95 DKNSINIDFDGDGNK
-110 AYILAIN
+110 AYILSVN
-117 LGDSYFDAIK
+117 LGDSLFDAIK
-127 IKTGDFKTDWDGD
+127 IKTGDFKKDWDGD
-140 WIAKTKRYDGYW
+140 WIAKTKRHDGYW
-152 VSEFYLPWN
+152 ISEFYLPWN

-168 KGNKRKIKYS
+168 KRDKRTIKYS
-178 VARYR
+178 VLRYK
-183 AKEQIWVAS
+183 AKEQIWVSS
-192 SGSTASRPDF
+192 SGSMASRPDY

-210 IANYTKSRLN
+210 IANYTKSKLN

-229 NSITKFN
+229 NSVTKFD

-248 GTGTQINATFNPDFG
+248 GTGKQINATFNPDFG

-289 ESQSLFNIN
+289 ENQSLFNIN
-298 NYDRYSVMNTRRIGS
+298 NYDRYTVMNTRRIGS
-313 APSYDCE
+313 APSYKCSEEINIDKCE
-320 EENDSVECEDVKKN
+320 NSKKN

-340 AIRYTQKKGKTEL
+340 AFRYSQKTGKTEL
-353 GFFTAQEHDESFSI
+353 GFFAAREADESFSV
-367 GRNFYAIRSRTDFG
+367 GRNFYALRSRTDFG
-381 NKTLGYMMTHVDDD
+381 NKTLGYMLTHVDDS

-404 VIDYVSVKSDQ
+404 VIDYVNVKSDQ

-427 NDDSKF
+427 DDDSRF

-440 FQPSNFS
+440 YQPSNFS
-447 FISGSVLYFDKDFQ
+447 YISGSILYFDENFQ

-467 LRRADWIHVGL
+467 LKRADWIHIGL
-478 GGGRLKKIDFQENSA
+478 GGGFKQVNFSNESPINQIDMNVDF
-493 IDQFEFGFDLNY
+493 NY
-505 DSDTVGNSNPLRFD
+505 DSDTNGNSNPVRID
-519 NKNAIIFKD
+519 QKNEITFKD
-528 TSKLIFEFGIKTSG
+528 TSKLKFDFGIKTSG

-547 TRKNPDFPFVKIKK
+547 TRKNPDFPFIKIKE

-567 DFEAINYKFWT
+567 DFEAVNYKFWT
-578 YDWRISFEQGDKYNS
+578 YDWRISFEKGDKYNS
-593 WDSNGYKREFYKIAG
+593 WNSDGYKREFYKIAG

-633 SEDNKFGLYDSQ
+633 TEDNKFGLYDSE
-645 QDTVSVGL
+645 QDTVSIGM
-653 NWFSGNKHEVR
+653 NWFSGNKHEIR

-669 VALQADNPRS
+669 VALQADNPQS
-679 LVSDKQGYLYNSNE
+679 LISDNGGYLYE
-693 SLKPFTQGVVS
+693 SDDLIKPFTQGVVS
-704 FQIRYKYEIAPLS
+704 FQVRYKYEIAPLS
-717 YIYLVYSKGG
+717 YLYLVYSKGG
-727 SNFEEDENYSKS
+727 TSYDEDEDYSKS

>member
-1 MKVFF
+1 MKRFF
-6 SFILLFFAIFIK
+6 LTTLLFSTILIK
-18 AESIKVDGILDE
+18 AESIVIDGILDE
-30 PEWENAFSINEFYQT
+30 PEWTKAYSISEFYQT
-45 SPFNLKKSKD
+45 SPFNLQKSQD
-55 ETVAY
+55 ETLVY
-60 IFSNK
+60 IFSNE

-71 FINKQTNAS
+71 FINKQSNSS

-95 DKNSVNIDFDGDGNK
+95 DKNSINIDFDGDGNK
-110 AYILAIN
+110 AYILAVN
-117 LGDSYFDAIK
+117 LGDSLFDAIK

-140 WIAKTKRYDGYW
+140 WIAKTKRHDGYW

-168 KGNKRKIKYS
+168 AGDKRTIKYS
-178 VARYR
+178 VLRYK
-183 AKEQIWVAS
+183 AKEQVWVSS
-192 SGSTASRPDF
+192 SGSMASRPDY

-210 IANYTKSRLN
+210 IANYTKSKLN

-229 NSITKFN
+229 NSVTKFE

-248 GTGTQINATFNPDFG
+248 GTGKQINATFNPDFG

-289 ESQSLFNIN
+289 ENQSLFNIN
-298 NYDRYSVMNTRRIGS
+298 NYDRYTVMNTRRIGS
-313 APSYDCE
+313 APSYKCSE
-320 EENDSVECEDVKKN
+320 EENIDECENSKKN

-340 AIRYTQKKGKTEL
+340 ALRYSQKTGKTEL
-353 GFFTAQEHDESFSI
+353 GFFTARETDESFSV
-367 GRNFYAIRSRTDFG
+367 GRNFYALRSRTDLG
-381 NKTLGYMMTHVDDD
+381 NKTLGYMLTHVDDS
-395 FNNSTATVN
+395 FNNKTASVS
-404 VIDYVSVKSDQ
+404 VIDYVNVKSDQ

-427 NDDSKF
+427 DDDSRF

-440 FQPSNFS
+440 YQPSNFS
-447 FISGSVLYFDKDFQ
+447 YISGSILYFDENFQ

-478 GGGRLKKIDFQENSA
+478 GGGLKQINFSKESPVDQIDMNVDF
-493 IDQFEFGFDLNY
+493 NY
-505 DSDTVGNSNPLRFD
+505 DADTNGNSNPIRID
-519 NKNAIIFKD
+519 QKNEITFKD
-528 TSKLIFEFGIKTSG
+528 TSKLKFDFGIKTSG

-567 DFEAINYKFWT
+567 DFEAVNYKFWT
-578 YDWRISFEQGDKYNS
+578 YDWRISFEKGDKYNS
-593 WDSNGYKREFYKIAG
+593 WNSDGYKREFYKIAG

-621 YRVRKENEWLIW
+621 YRIRKENEWLIW
-633 SEDNKFGLYDSQ
+633 TEDNKFGLYDSE
-645 QDTVSVGL
+645 QDTVSIGL
-653 NWFSGNKHEVR
+653 NWFSGNKHEIR

-669 VALQADNPRS
+669 VALQADNPQS
-679 LVSDKQGYLYNSNE
+679 LISDSGGYLYDSDD
-693 SLKPFTQGVVS
+693 LIKPFTQGVVS
-704 FQIRYKYEIAPLS
+704 FQVRYKYEIAPLS
-717 YIYLVYSKGG
+717 YLYLVYSKGG
-727 SNFEEDENYSKS
+727 TSYDEDEDYSKS
-739 EIFNQPWNNPSDEVY
+739 DIFNQPWNNPSDEVY

>member
-65 DGIYVG
+65 DGIYLG

-127 IKTGDFKTDWDGD
+127 IKAGDFKTDWDGD

-152 VSEFYLPWN
+152 VSEFYFPWN

-248 GTGTQINATFNPDFG
+248 GTGTQINTTFNPDFG

-289 ESQSLFNIN
+289 ENQSLFNIN

-478 GGGRLKKIDFQENSA
+478 GGGSKKIDFQENSA

-528 TSKLIFEFGIKTSG
+528 TSKLKFEFGIKTSG

-679 LVSDKQGYLYNSNE
+679 LVSDKQGYLYDSNE

>member
-1 MKVFF
+1 MKRFF
-6 SFILLFFAIFIK
+6 LTTLLFSAILIK
-18 AESIKVDGILDE
+18 AESIVIDGILDE
-30 PEWENAFSINEFYQT
+30 PEWANAFSISEFYQT
-45 SPFNLKKSKD
+45 SPFNLQKSEG
-55 ETVAY
+55 ETLVY
-60 IFSNK
+60 IFSNE

-71 FINKQTNAS
+71 FINKQSNSS

-95 DKNSVNIDFDGDGNK
+95 DKNSINIDFDGDGNK
-110 AYILAIN
+110 AYILAVN
-117 LGDSYFDAIK
+117 LGDSLFDAIK

-140 WIAKTKRYDGYW
+140 WIAKTKRHDGYW

-168 KGNKRKIKYS
+168 AGNKRTIKYS
-178 VARYR
+178 VLRYK
-183 AKEQIWVAS
+183 ANEQIWVS
-192 SGSTASRPDF
+192 STGSMASRPDY

-210 IANYTKSRLN
+210 IANYTKSKLN

-229 NSITKFN
+229 NSITKFE

-248 GTGTQINATFNPDFG
+248 GTGKQINATFNPDFG

-272 NFSAQE
+272 NFSARE

-289 ESQSLFNIN
+289 ENQSLFNIN
-298 NYDRYSVMNTRRIGS
+298 NYDRYAVMNTRRIGS
-313 APSYDCE
+313 APSYKCSE
-320 EENDSVECEDVKKN
+320 EENIDECENSKKN

-340 AIRYTQKKGKTEL
+340 ALRYSQKTGKTEL
-353 GFFTAQEHDESFSI
+353 GFFTARETDESFSV
-367 GRNFYAIRSRTDFG
+367 GRNFYALRSRTDLG
-381 NKTLGYMMTHVDDD
+381 NKTLGYMLTHVDDS
-395 FNNSTATVN
+395 FNNKTASVS
-404 VIDYVSVKSDQ
+404 VIDYVNVKSDQ

-427 NDDSKF
+427 DDDSRF

-440 FQPSNFS
+440 YQPSNFS
-447 FISGSVLYFDKDFQ
+447 YISGSILYFDENFQ

-467 LRRADWIHVGL
+467 LRRADWIHIGL
-478 GGGRLKKIDFQENSA
+478 GGGLKQINFSKESPINQIDINVDF
-493 IDQFEFGFDLNY
+493 NY
-505 DSDTVGNSNPLRFD
+505 DADTNGNSNPIRID
-519 NKNAIIFKD
+519 QKNEITFKD
-528 TSKLIFEFGIKTSG
+528 TSKLKFDFGIKTSG

-567 DFEAINYKFWT
+567 DFEAVNYKFWT
-578 YDWRISFEQGDKYNS
+578 YDWRISFEKGDKYNS
-593 WDSNGYKREFYKIAG
+593 WNSDGYKREFYKIAG

-633 SEDNKFGLYDSQ
+633 TEDNKFGLYDSE
-645 QDTVSVGL
+645 QDTVSIGL
-653 NWFSGNKHEVR
+653 NWFSGNRHEIR

-669 VALQADNPRS
+669 VALQADNPQS
-679 LVSDKQGYLYNSNE
+679 LISDNGGYLYDSDD
-693 SLKPFTQGVVS
+693 LIKPFTQGVVS
-704 FQIRYKYEIAPLS
+704 FQVRYKYEIAPLS
-717 YIYLVYSKGG
+717 YLYLVYSKGG
-727 SNFEEDENYSKS
+727 TSYDEDEDYSKS
-739 EIFNQPWNNPSDEVY
+739 DIFNQPWNNPSDEVY

>member
-1 MKVFF
+1 MKRFF
-6 SFILLFFAIFIK
+6 LTTLLFSTILIK
-18 AESIKVDGILDE
+18 AESIVIDGILDE
-30 PEWENAFSINEFYQT
+30 PEWTNAFSINDFYQT
-45 SPFNLKKSKD
+45 SPFNLQKSQG
-55 ETVAY
+55 ETLVY
-60 IFSNK
+60 IFSNE

-71 FINKQTNAS
+71 FINKQSNSS

-95 DKNSVNIDFDGDGNK
+95 DKNSINIDFDGDGNK
-110 AYILAIN
+110 AYILAVN
-117 LGDSYFDAIK
+117 LGDSLFDAIK

-140 WIAKTKRYDGYW
+140 WIAKTKRHDGYW

-168 KGNKRKIKYS
+168 KGDKRTIKYS
-178 VARYR
+178 VLRYK
-183 AKEQIWVAS
+183 AKEQIWVSS
-192 SGSTASRPDF
+192 SGSMASRPDY

-210 IANYTKSRLN
+210 IANYTKSKLN

-229 NSITKFN
+229 NSVTKFD
-236 DNKIGAEIFYNS
+236 DNKIGAEIFYNT
-248 GTGTQINATFNPDFG
+248 GTGKQINATFNPDFG

-289 ESQSLFNIN
+289 ENQSLFNIN
-298 NYDRYSVMNTRRIGS
+298 NYDRYTVMNTRRIGS
-313 APSYDCE
+313 APSYKCSE
-320 EENDSVECEDVKKN
+320 EDNIDECENSKKN

-340 AIRYTQKKGKTEL
+340 AFRYSQKTGKTEL
-353 GFFTAQEHDESFSI
+353 GFFAAREADESFSV
-367 GRNFYAIRSRTDFG
+367 GRNFYALRSRTDLG
-381 NKTLGYMMTHVDDD
+381 NKTLGYMLTHVDDS
-395 FNNSTATVN
+395 FNNKSASVS
-404 VIDYVSVKSDQ
+404 VIDYVNVKSDQ

-427 NDDSKF
+427 DDDSRF

-440 FQPSNFS
+440 YQPSNFS
-447 FISGSVLYFDKDFQ
+447 YVSGSILYFDENFQ

-478 GGGRLKKIDFQENSA
+478 GGGLKQINFSKESPVDQIDMNVDF
-493 IDQFEFGFDLNY
+493 NY
-505 DSDTVGNSNPLRFD
+505 DADTNGNSNPIRID
-519 NKNAIIFKD
+519 QKNEITFKD
-528 TSKLIFEFGIKTSG
+528 TSKLKFDFGIKTSG

-547 TRKNPDFPFVKIKK
+547 TRKNPDFPFIKINK

-567 DFEAINYKFWT
+567 DFEAANYKFWT
-578 YDWRISFEQGDKYNS
+578 YDWRIGFEKGDKYNS
-593 WDSNGYKREFYKIAG
+593 WNSEGYKREFYKIAG

-621 YRVRKENEWLIW
+621 YRIRKENEWLIW
-633 SEDNKFGLYDSQ
+633 TEDNKFGLYDSE
-645 QDTVSVGL
+645 QDTFSMGL
-653 NWFSGNKHEVR
+653 NWFSGNKHEIR

-669 VALQADNPRS
+669 VALQADNPQS
-679 LVSDKQGYLYNSNE
+679 LISDNAGYLYE
-693 SLKPFTQGVVS
+693 SDELIKPFAQGVVS
-704 FQIRYKYEIAPLS
+704 FQVRYKYEIAPLS
-717 YIYLVYSKGG
+717 YLYLVYSKGG
-727 SNFEEDENYSKS
+727 TSYDEDEDYSKS

>member
-127 IKTGDFKTDWDGD
+127 IKAGDFKTDWDGD

-152 VSEFYLPWN
+152 VSEFYFPWN

-248 GTGTQINATFNPDFG
+248 GTGTQINTTFNPDFG

-289 ESQSLFNIN
+289 ENQSLFNIN

-478 GGGRLKKIDFQENSA
+478 GGGSKKIDFQENSA

-528 TSKLIFEFGIKTSG
+528 TSKLKFEFGIKTSG

-669 VALQADNPRS
+669 VALQADNPKS
-679 LVSDKQGYLYNSNE
+679 LVSDKQGYLYDSNE

-704 FQIRYKYEIAPLS
+704 FKIRYKYEIAPLS

>member
-1 MKVFF
+1 MKRFF
-6 SFILLFFAIFIK
+6 LTTLLFSAILIK
-18 AESIKVDGILDE
+18 AESIVIDGILDE
-30 PEWENAFSINEFYQT
+30 PEWANAFSISEFYQT
-45 SPFNLKKSKD
+45 SPFNLQKSEG
-55 ETVAY
+55 ETLVY
-60 IFSNK
+60 IFSNE

-71 FINKQTNAS
+71 FINKQSNSS

-95 DKNSVNIDFDGDGNK
+95 DKNSINIDFDGDGNK
-110 AYILAIN
+110 AYILAVN
-117 LGDSYFDAIK
+117 LGDSLFDAIK

-140 WIAKTKRYDGYW
+140 WIAKTKRHDGYW

-168 KGNKRKIKYS
+168 AGNKRTIKYS
-178 VARYR
+178 VLRYK
-183 AKEQIWVAS
+183 ANEQIWVS
-192 SGSTASRPDF
+192 STGSMASRPDY

-210 IANYTKSRLN
+210 IANYTKSKLN

-229 NSITKFN
+229 NSITKFE

-248 GTGTQINATFNPDFG
+248 GTGKQINATFNPDFG

-272 NFSAQE
+272 NFSARE

-289 ESQSLFNIN
+289 ENQSLFNIN
-298 NYDRYSVMNTRRIGS
+298 NYDRYTVMNTRRIGS
-313 APSYDCE
+313 APSYKCSE
-320 EENDSVECEDVKKN
+320 EENIDECENSKKN

-340 AIRYTQKKGKTEL
+340 ALRYSQKTGKTEL
-353 GFFTAQEHDESFSI
+353 GFFTARETDESFSV
-367 GRNFYAIRSRTDFG
+367 GRNFYALRSRTDLG
-381 NKTLGYMMTHVDDD
+381 NKTLGYMLTHVDDS
-395 FNNSTATVN
+395 FNNKTASVS
-404 VIDYVSVKSDQ
+404 VIDYVNVKSDQ

-427 NDDSKF
+427 DDDSRF

-440 FQPSNFS
+440 YQPSNFS
-447 FISGSVLYFDKDFQ
+447 YISGSILYFDENFQ

-467 LRRADWIHVGL
+467 LRRADWIHIGL
-478 GGGRLKKIDFQENSA
+478 GGGLKQLNFSKESPINQIDINVDF
-493 IDQFEFGFDLNY
+493 NY
-505 DSDTVGNSNPLRFD
+505 DADTNGNSNPIRID
-519 NKNAIIFKD
+519 QKNEITFKD
-528 TSKLIFEFGIKTSG
+528 TSKLKFDFGIKTSG

-567 DFEAINYKFWT
+567 DFEAVNYKFWT
-578 YDWRISFEQGDKYNS
+578 YDWRISFEKGDKYNS
-593 WDSNGYKREFYKIAG
+593 WNSDGYKREFYKVAG

-633 SEDNKFGLYDSQ
+633 TEDNKFGLYDSE
-645 QDTVSVGL
+645 QDTVSIGL
-653 NWFSGNKHEVR
+653 NWFSGNKHEIR

-669 VALQADNPRS
+669 VALQADNPQS
-679 LVSDKQGYLYNSNE
+679 LISDNGGYLYDSDD
-693 SLKPFTQGVVS
+693 LIKPFTQGVVS
-704 FQIRYKYEIAPLS
+704 FQVRYKYEIAPLS
-717 YIYLVYSKGG
+717 YLYLVYSKGG
-727 SNFEEDENYSKS
+727 TSYDEDEDYSKS
-739 EIFNQPWNNPSDEVY
+739 DIFNQPWNNPSDEVY

>member
-71 FINKQTNAS
+71 FINKQSNAS
-80 MLSKKTLRDE
+80 MMSKKTLRDE

-95 DKNSVNIDFDGDGNK
+95 DKNSVNIDFDGEGNK

-289 ESQSLFNIN
+289 ENQSLFNIN

-478 GGGRLKKIDFQENSA
+478 GGGSKKIDFQENSA

-528 TSKLIFEFGIKTSG
+528 TSKLKFEFGIKTSG

-679 LVSDKQGYLYNSNE
+679 LVSDKQGYLYDSNE

-704 FQIRYKYEIAPLS
+704 FQIRYKYEIASLS

-739 EIFNQPWNNPSDEVY
+739 EIFNQSWNNPSDEVY

>member
-65 DGIYVG
+65 NGIYVG
-71 FINKQTNAS
+71 FINKQSNAS

-289 ESQSLFNIN
+289 ENQSLFNIN

-478 GGGRLKKIDFQENSA
+478 GGGSKKIDFQENSA

-505 DSDTVGNSNPLRFD
+505 DSDTGGNSNPLRFD

-528 TSKLIFEFGIKTSG
+528 TSKLKFEFGIKTSG

-679 LVSDKQGYLYNSNE
+679 LVSDKQGYLYDSNE

>member
-289 ESQSLFNIN
+289 ENQSLFNIN

-478 GGGRLKKIDFQENSA
+478 GGGSKKIDFQENSA

-505 DSDTVGNSNPLRFD
+505 DSDTDGNSNPLRFD

-528 TSKLIFEFGIKTSG
+528 TSKLKFEFGIKTSG

-679 LVSDKQGYLYNSNE
+679 LVSDKQGYLYDSNE

>member
-248 GTGTQINATFNPDFG
+248 GTGTQINTTFNPDFG

-289 ESQSLFNIN
+289 ENQSLFNIN

-478 GGGRLKKIDFQENSA
+478 GGGSKKIDFQENSA

-505 DSDTVGNSNPLRFD
+505 DSDTGGNSNPLRFD

-528 TSKLIFEFGIKTSG
+528 TSKLKFEFGIKTSG

-669 VALQADNPRS
+669 VALQADNPKS
-679 LVSDKQGYLYNSNE
+679 LVSDKQGYLYDSNE

>member
-95 DKNSVNIDFDGDGNK
+95 DRNSVNIDFDGDGNK

-289 ESQSLFNIN
+289 ENQSLFNIN

-528 TSKLIFEFGIKTSG
+528 TSKLKFEFGIKTSG

-679 LVSDKQGYLYNSNE
+679 LVSDKQGYLYDSNE

>member
-1 MKVFF
+1 MKRFF
-6 SFILLFFAIFIK
+6 LTTLLFSTILIK
-18 AESIKVDGILDE
+18 AESIVIDGILDE
-30 PEWENAFSINEFYQT
+30 PEWTNAFSISEFYQT
-45 SPFNLKKSKD
+45 SPFNLQKSQG
-55 ETVAY
+55 ETLVY
-60 IFSNK
+60 IFSNE

-71 FINKQTNAS
+71 FINKQSNSS

-95 DKNSVNIDFDGDGNK
+95 DKNSINIDFDGDGNK
-110 AYILAIN
+110 AYILAVN
-117 LGDSYFDAIK
+117 LGDSLFDAIK

-140 WIAKTKRYDGYW
+140 WIAKTKRHDGYW

-168 KGNKRKIKYS
+168 KGDKRTIKYS
-178 VARYR
+178 VLRYK
-183 AKEQIWVAS
+183 AKEQIWVSS
-192 SGSTASRPDF
+192 SGSMASRPDY

-210 IANYTKSRLN
+210 IANYTKSKLN

-229 NSITKFN
+229 NSVTKFD

-248 GTGTQINATFNPDFG
+248 GTGKQINATFNPDFG

-289 ESQSLFNIN
+289 ENQSLFNIN
-298 NYDRYSVMNTRRIGS
+298 NYDRYTVMNTRRIGS
-313 APSYDCE
+313 SPSYKCSKED
-320 EENDSVECEDVKKN
+320 NIDECENSKKN

-340 AIRYTQKKGKTEL
+340 ALRYSQKTGKTEL
-353 GFFTAQEHDESFSI
+353 GFFTAREADESFSV
-367 GRNFYAIRSRTDFG
+367 GRNFYALRSRTDFG
-381 NKTLGYMMTHVDDD
+381 NKTLGYMLTHVDDS

-404 VIDYVSVKSDQ
+404 VIDYVDVKSDQ

-427 NDDSKF
+427 DDDVKF

-440 FQPSNFS
+440 YQPSNFS
-447 FISGSVLYFDKDFQ
+447 YISGSILYFDENFQ

-478 GGGRLKKIDFQENSA
+478 GGGSKQINFSKESPVNQIDMNVDF
-493 IDQFEFGFDLNY
+493 NY
-505 DSDTVGNSNPLRFD
+505 DADTNGNSNPIRID
-519 NKNAIIFKD
+519 QKNEITFKD
-528 TSKLIFEFGIKTSG
+528 TSKLKFDFGIKTSG

-547 TRKNPDFPFVKIKK
+547 TRKNPDFPFVKIKRK
-561 KKNITL
+561 NNITL
-567 DFEAINYKFWT
+567 DFEAVNYKFWT
-578 YDWRISFEQGDKYNS
+578 YDWRISFEKGDKYSS
-593 WDSNGYKREFYKIAG
+593 WKSDGYKREFYKIAG

-633 SEDNKFGLYDSQ
+633 TEDNKFGLYDSE
-645 QDTVSVGL
+645 QDTVSIGL
-653 NWFSGNKHEVR
+653 NWFSGNKHEIR

-669 VALQADNPRS
+669 VALQADNPKS
-679 LVSDKQGYLYNSNE
+679 LISDNGGYLYDSDD
-693 SLKPFTQGVVS
+693 LIKPFTQGVVS
-704 FQIRYKYEIAPLS
+704 FQVRYKYEIAPLS
-717 YIYLVYSKGG
+717 YLYLVYSKGG
-727 SNFEEDENYSKS
+727 TSYDQDEDYSKS

>member
-1 MKVFF
+1 MKRFF
-6 SFILLFFAIFIK
+6 LTTLLFSTILIK
-18 AESIKVDGILDE
+18 AESIVIDGILDE
-30 PEWENAFSINEFYQT
+30 PEWTNAYSISEFYQT
-45 SPFNLKKSKD
+45 SPFNLQKSQD
-55 ETVAY
+55 ETLVY
-60 IFSNK
+60 IFSNE

-71 FINKQTNAS
+71 FINKQSNSS

-95 DKNSVNIDFDGDGNK
+95 DKNSINIDFDGDGNK
-110 AYILAIN
+110 AYILAVN
-117 LGDSYFDAIK
+117 LGDSLFDAIK

-140 WIAKTKRYDGYW
+140 WIAKTKRHDGYW

-168 KGNKRKIKYS
+168 AGDKRTIKYS
-178 VARYR
+178 VLRYK
-183 AKEQIWVAS
+183 AKEQVWLSS
-192 SGSTASRPDF
+192 SGSMASRPDY

-210 IANYTKSRLN
+210 IANYTKSKLN

-229 NSITKFN
+229 NSVTKFD

-248 GTGTQINATFNPDFG
+248 GTGKQINATFNPDFG

-272 NFSAQE
+272 NFSARE

-289 ESQSLFNIN
+289 ENQSLFNIN
-298 NYDRYSVMNTRRIGS
+298 NYDRYTVMNTRRIGS
-313 APSYDCE
+313 APSYKCSE
-320 EENDSVECEDVKKN
+320 EENIDECENSKKN

-340 AIRYTQKKGKTEL
+340 ALRYSQKTGKTEL
-353 GFFTAQEHDESFSI
+353 GFFTARETDESFSV
-367 GRNFYAIRSRTDFG
+367 GRNFYALRSRTDLG
-381 NKTLGYMMTHVDDD
+381 NKTLGYMLTHVDDS
-395 FNNSTATVN
+395 FNNKTASVS
-404 VIDYVSVKSDQ
+404 VIDYVNVKSDQ

-427 NDDSKF
+427 DDDSRF

-440 FQPSNFS
+440 YQPSNFS
-447 FISGSVLYFDKDFQ
+447 YISGSILYFDENFQ

-478 GGGRLKKIDFQENSA
+478 GGGLKQINFSKESPVDQIDMNVDF
-493 IDQFEFGFDLNY
+493 NY
-505 DSDTVGNSNPLRFD
+505 DADTNGNSNPIRID
-519 NKNAIIFKD
+519 QKNEITFKD
-528 TSKLIFEFGIKTSG
+528 TSKLKFDFGIKTSG

-567 DFEAINYKFWT
+567 DFEAVNYKFWT
-578 YDWRISFEQGDKYNS
+578 YDWRISFEKGDKYNS
-593 WDSNGYKREFYKIAG
+593 WNSDGYKREFYKIAG

-621 YRVRKENEWLIW
+621 YRIRKENEWLIW
-633 SEDNKFGLYDSQ
+633 TEDNKFGLYDSE
-645 QDTVSVGL
+645 QDTVSIGL
-653 NWFSGNKHEVR
+653 NWFSGNKHEIR

-669 VALQADNPRS
+669 VALQADNPQS
-679 LVSDKQGYLYNSNE
+679 LISDSGGYLYDSDD
-693 SLKPFTQGVVS
+693 LIKPFTQGVVS
-704 FQIRYKYEIAPLS
+704 FQVRYKYEIAPLS
-717 YIYLVYSKGG
+717 YLYLVYSKGG
-727 SNFEEDENYSKS
+727 TSYDEDEDYSKS
-739 EIFNQPWNNPSDEVY
+739 DIFNQPWNNPSDEVY

>member
-289 ESQSLFNIN
+289 ENQSLFNIN

-404 VIDYVSVKSDQ
+404 VIDYVSVRSDQ

-528 TSKLIFEFGIKTSG
+528 TSKLKFEFGIKTSG

-679 LVSDKQGYLYNSNE
+679 LVSDKQGYLYDSNE